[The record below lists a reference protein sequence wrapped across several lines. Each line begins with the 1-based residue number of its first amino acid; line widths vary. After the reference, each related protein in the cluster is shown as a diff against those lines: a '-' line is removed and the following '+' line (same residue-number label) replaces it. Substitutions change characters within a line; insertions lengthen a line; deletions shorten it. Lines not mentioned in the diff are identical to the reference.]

1 MCDHNKRSLQGLS
14 HQNKKAHAQDH
25 HFWSRRDFMH
35 TMGLSTSM
43 AMLLG
48 RSPLRAFSSRPTNFT
63 GSTDRV
69 TVMIRLAGGN
79 DGLNTIIPV
88 YEYSRYRSLRPNL
101 AFDQNQLTP
110 LSQEFAVPSTAQG
123 FTQMWQEG
131 MMKVVHGVG
140 YPDQNLSHFRST
152 DIWSTASDANQ
163 DLSSGWLGRLIT
175 LDDPDITEVPPEFP
189 AAIQIGNSGNLSFN
203 NADRVNLSFNVSN
216 TNQLFQIAEE
226 GKLYSTDNLPDC
238 LHGVQ
243 VDYVRQIANNT
254 YRYADVIKEAYE
266 KAGNEVE
273 YSRSELADQLAI
285 VARLIKGGLPTSF
298 YLVTLNGF
306 DTHANQMNNHRN
318 LINWLSANVYEFYQ
332 DLQSDGVS
340 QDRVLTMTTS
350 EFGRRPQQNASAGTD
365 HGAAAPML
373 LFGPELGES
382 GFLGTHPDLYSFDA
396 ANNLIHTT
404 DYRAIY
410 QSIIENW
417 MCFSV
422 SDAEQV
428 VGGSFGP
435 IDLGLSCQATR
446 VSRHPLPS
454 GNIHMATQG
463 YNHFHFSF
471 ELVENAH
478 TQIQVFDLSGRMVA
492 KMHRG
497 QLQRGYHT
505 FELRAAQYN
514 LIPGLYIF
522 TVRANRSV
530 TSKKFVI
537 H

>member
-1 MCDHNKRSLQGLS
+1 
-14 HQNKKAHAQDH
+14 
-25 HFWSRRDFMH
+25 
-35 TMGLSTSM
+35 
-43 AMLLG
+43 
-48 RSPLRAFSSRPTNFT
+48 
-63 GSTDRV
+63 
-69 TVMIRLAGGN
+69 
-79 DGLNTIIPV
+79 
-88 YEYSRYRSLRPNL
+88 
-101 AFDQNQLTP
+101 
-110 LSQEFAVPSTAQG
+110 
-123 FTQMWQEG
+123 
-131 MMKVVHGVG
+131 
-140 YPDQNLSHFRST
+140 
-152 DIWSTASDANQ
+152 
-163 DLSSGWLGRLIT
+163 
-175 LDDPDITEVPPEFP
+175 
-189 AAIQIGNSGNLSFN
+189 
-203 NADRVNLSFNVSN
+203 
-216 TNQLFQIAEE
+216 
-226 GKLYSTDNLPDC
+226 
-238 LHGVQ
+238 
-243 VDYVRQIANNT
+243 
-254 YRYADVIKEAYE
+254 
-266 KAGNEVE
+266 
-273 YSRSELADQLAI
+273 
-285 VARLIKGGLPTSF
+285 
-298 YLVTLNGF
+298 
-306 DTHANQMNNHRN
+306 
-318 LINWLSANVYEFYQ
+318 
-332 DLQSDGVS
+332 
-340 QDRVLTMTTS
+340 MTTS

-382 GFLGTHPDLYSFDA
+382 GFVGTHPDLYSFDA

-435 IDLGLSCQATR
+435 INLGLSCQATR

-454 GNIHMATQG
+454 GNIRMATQG

-505 FELRAAQYN
+505 FELQAAQYN